1 MSSINNIE
9 FLEAQGYD
17 IVQSGQIFGRGSQL
31 MSGEPL
37 FEGGYRA
44 VDVVEIFG
52 SGSTVGHQ
60 VAAAALEPSFAYT
73 SVYQLLVVVGLV
85 LYLNMLLRSWGFMG
99 AVLGDIFSLHSERR
113 MAGEGGELPLS
124 FFKVLAILVGI
135 IMLALVAVRIADVN
149 LSAGSSLY
157 LGSTLSVVPLISLV
171 VVTVVLAWLYLLH
184 LVAGWISQS
193 SVVAELQSVTT
204 INFVRY
210 VVLFFPVVAT
220 WLVASPESVHMW
232 GIVVICGTILLLIIY
247 LKDTFVF
254 FIAKKIPFL
263 YWILYLCTAFL
274 LPISFVLTM
283 LPAEA

>member
-17 IVQSGQIFGRGSQL
+17 IVQPSQIFGRGSEL

-44 VDVVEIFG
+44 VDVASMFG
-52 SGSTVGHQ
+52 SGSALGEQTV
-60 VAAAALEPSFAYT
+60 VALLEPSFAYT
-73 SVYQLLVVVGLV
+73 TIYQLLIVVGLV
-85 LYLNMLLRSWGFMG
+85 LYFNMLLRSWGFLG
-99 AVLGDIFSLHSERR
+99 AVLGDIFSLR
-113 MAGEGGELPLS
+113 GEHRASGENGELPLS
-124 FFKVLAILVGI
+124 FFKVSAILVGA
-135 IMLALVAVRIADVN
+135 IMLALGAVRIADLN
-149 LSAGSSLY
+149 LASDSLLY
-157 LGSTLSVVPLISLV
+157 EGQSLCVVPLVALLV
-171 VVTVVLAWLYLLH
+171 VAVVVAWLH
-184 LVAGWISQS
+184 LMHVIAGWISQS
-193 SVVAELQSVTT
+193 SIVAELQSLTT

-220 WLVASPESVHMW
+220 WLMASPESVNKW
-232 GIVVICGTILLLIIY
+232 GIVVIVGTILLLIIY

-274 LPISFVLTM
+274 LPISFVLTV
-283 LPAEA
+283 LQNVA